1 MTPIY
6 SKSLYSVIFIA
17 LFSHVTRITFQETEV
32 NGDSPASHSSCSTVM
47 GVQPAQEVSGRI
59 QGQGSMIYRPIVALP
74 SGLHYSI
81 EVGLEFDALEK
92 GSEVVHTVQA
102 AVRYQSLINLSIK
115 EDFQTCGRSFE
126 SLF

>member
-1 MTPIY
+1 
-6 SKSLYSVIFIA
+6 
-17 LFSHVTRITFQETEV
+17 
-32 NGDSPASHSSCSTVM
+32 M

-81 EVGLEFDALEK
+81 EVGLEFDTLEK
-92 GSEVVHTVQA
+92 GSEVLHTVQA

-115 EDFQTCGRSFE
+115 EDFQICG
-126 SLF
+126 